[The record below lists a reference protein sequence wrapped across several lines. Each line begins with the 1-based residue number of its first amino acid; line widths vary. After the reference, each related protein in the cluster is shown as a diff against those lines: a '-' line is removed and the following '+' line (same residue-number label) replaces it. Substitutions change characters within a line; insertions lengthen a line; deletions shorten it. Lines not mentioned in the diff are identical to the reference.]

1 MSAVPQYPFP
11 PSASNDASSPDGHS
25 FATLK
30 PTRAALPLSTRAALA
45 ALLARHR
52 VLTVPGWNNSGPAH
66 WQTLWEQEFPALQ
79 RVQQREWAT
88 PDPDEWVAT
97 LHAAVQASRRPT
109 ILVAHSLGCV
119 TVARWAAA
127 HKATGRT
134 WPVVGALLV
143 APADVERPEANPA
156 LHAFAP
162 IVTARLPF
170 GARVVGSTSDRCCS
184 EQRARELARQW
195 GAGFSLVENGGHINA
210 ESSVGAW
217 PQGLALLAWL
227 NGG

>member
-1 MSAVPQYPFP
+1 MSAQPRYPFYS
-11 PSASNDASSPDGHS
+11 SASNGPATAGHIAES
-25 FATLK
+25 VSR

-52 VLTVPGWNNSGPAH
+52 VLMVPGWNNSGPAH
-66 WQTLWEQEFPALQ
+66 WQTLWEQEFPALK
-79 RVQQREWAT
+79 RVQQPEWAN

-97 LHAAVQASRRPT
+97 LHDAVQASRRPT

-127 HKATGRT
+127 HKATGHT

-162 IVTARLPF
+162 IASARLPF
-170 GARVVGSTSDRCCS
+170 GARVVGSTNDHCCS
-184 EQRARELARQW
+184 EQRAREFARQW
-195 GAGFSLVENGGHINA
+195 GAGFSRVENGGHINA

>member
-1 MSAVPQYPFP
+1 MSAQPRHPYYS
-11 PSASNDASSPDGHS
+11 SASNDPVAPGHIAES
-25 FATLK
+25 VSR

-66 WQTLWEQEFPALQ
+66 WQTLWEQEFPALT

-97 LHAAVQASRRPT
+97 LHDAVQASRRPT

-127 HKATGRT
+127 HKETGRT

-143 APADVERPEANPA
+143 APADVERPGANIA
-156 LHAFAP
+156 LRAFAP
-162 IVTARLPF
+162 IATERLPF
-170 GARVVGSTSDRCCS
+170 GTHVVGSNNDRCCS
-184 EQRARELARQW
+184 ESRAREFARRW

-210 ESSVGAW
+210 ESGVGAW
-217 PQGLALLAWL
+217 PGGLAKLAWL